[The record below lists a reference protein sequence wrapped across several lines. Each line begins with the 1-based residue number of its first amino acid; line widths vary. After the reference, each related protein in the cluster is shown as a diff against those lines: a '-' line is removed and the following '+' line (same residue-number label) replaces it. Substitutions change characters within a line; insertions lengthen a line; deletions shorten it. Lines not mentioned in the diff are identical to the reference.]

1 MVNHQKITK
10 DELDKKITETYFQS
24 QFESFDNNTLNIDN
38 RLKSESTSCIRVKR
52 DDSDLN
58 QLSGYEN
65 LNDNIFYL
73 QPEKKNTYH
82 NYPVLQDNGEF
93 CTQNH
98 QIFRNNTKR
107 NIQIKQEN
115 LFKHN
120 VNNIAEI
127 IPDTEPQ
134 YLKFSKC

>member
-107 NIQIKQEN
+107 NIQIKQGN

-120 VNNIAEI
+120 VNNIDEI

>member
-120 VNNIAEI
+120 VNNIDEI